1 MLRSIVRSKVK
12 ILVSVSSFPVHRVNL
27 RTSLKLNVV
36 KNDILWPLPFHLA
49 PSIGDWSNLMSYV
62 IPS

>member
-12 ILVSVSSFPVHRVNL
+12 IFVGVSSFPVHMVTL
-27 RTSLKLNVV
+27 RTSLILNVV
-36 KNDILWPLPFHLA
+36 KNNILWPLPLHLA